1 MPAYNATVDN
11 VPTWDG
17 AHPAYIDLCVAS
29 VLAIAL
35 RSLTITYNLPTNCS
49 IGFLMNYDV
58 GTSSSHASDV
68 VLRNIHFHICAG
80 SDPSHVSNIALG
92 APGEAWQDCYQPL
105 GSEYPDWGTNLDW
118 DKCGVV
124 SNTSETSVCSDTCTQ
139 RAVNIHRY
147 QKHWISKYTRAQS
160 DAMWSNR
167 ELWVV
172 WVFVASSLSV
182 W

>member
-1 MPAYNATVDN
+1 MIAFGLSVQFSFSQSLALCDRNGVFTWFVCRRPSRMPAYNATVDN
-11 VPTWDG
+11 VSTWDE

-92 APGEAWQDCYQPL
+92 APGGD
-105 GSEYPDWGTNLDW
+105 
-118 DKCGVV
+118 
-124 SNTSETSVCSDTCTQ
+124 
-139 RAVNIHRY
+139 
-147 QKHWISKYTRAQS
+147 
-160 DAMWSNR
+160 
-167 ELWVV
+167 
-172 WVFVASSLSV
+172 
-182 W
+182 